1 MLTAARLRP
10 AGLTSLLGL
19 PQPMVHGHQR
29 TVHRKGRDLERPD
42 SGGVGGRGHRLP
54 VRKGLERMGH
64 ERRKTACHLGAWPWP
79 SREQRGKRR
88 LWRDGQRSSTRTRL
102 PLEGGRR
109 VEGESSLDN
118 HRSLPALNPMRR
130 AGLGEQLGR
139 ARLWWEASES
149 APAQLRSSPSGRVLL
164 WQSARGAEERS
175 GWGG

>member
-1 MLTAARLRP
+1 MARRP
-10 AGLTSLLGL
+10 EK
-19 PQPMVHGHQR
+19 QQ
-29 TVHRKGRDLERPD
+29 
-42 SGGVGGRGHRLP
+42 
-54 VRKGLERMGH
+54 
-64 ERRKTACHLGAWPWP
+64 
-79 SREQRGKRR
+79 
-88 LWRDGQRSSTRTRL
+88 RL

-130 AGLGEQLGR
+130 VGLGEQLGR